1 MKSIILL
8 CLFVFVFRTSAFG
21 QVNTDTDGILT
32 NDHNNFISVNEIMM
46 WLSNNGM
53 SSHDPRNDGS
63 GFYWPGG
70 AQGSLTSVFSDGLV
84 WGGIV
89 NNQILVNG
97 STYRYGLQAGKIL
110 ETGIPDDPNNIK
122 YKVYKILDG
131 WENLPPGPT
140 RDQYEQDYIQW
151 PMADGAPFIDVD
163 GNGVFTA
170 GIDKPRYIGDET
182 LWYVSNDMDSS
193 RTIYTYGSTP
203 IGLEFQTTT
212 YAFDQPNFL
221 ADAVF
226 KKYLVINKSINT
238 IDSMYLTYWMD
249 DDLGEGRD
257 DYSGCDTILNLG
269 YTYNGDNNDEGFY
282 GINPPAVGHLLLQ
295 GPIVSASI
303 QDSAIFNNKWRIGYR
318 NLPMTTF
325 AFYINSSSIYSDPDL
340 GVYNGTLQFY
350 NYMNGKIWDGSPYI
364 DPNTGQATIY
374 PLSGDPVSASGWYE
388 GSGWPGGPPF
398 GDRRSL
404 ICSGPFTM
412 QPADTQEVVVAIYMA
427 RGSNNLNSV
436 SELKNKAQFL
446 KDYYLNSILTSIE
459 NNVIENVK
467 HFSLAQNYPN
477 PFNPI
482 TKIKYSIPK
491 SSQVKLKI
499 FNTLGQEIEILVS
512 EEKSVGTYEITWYA
526 SNLPSGVYFYRLQA
540 GDFVQT
546 RKMILLK

>member
-1 MKSIILL
+1 
-8 CLFVFVFRTSAFG
+8 
-21 QVNTDTDGILT
+21 
-32 NDHNNFISVNEIMM
+32 
-46 WLSNNGM
+46 
-53 SSHDPRNDGS
+53 
-63 GFYWPGG
+63 
-70 AQGSLTSVFSDGLV
+70 
-84 WGGIV
+84 
-89 NNQILVNG
+89 
-97 STYRYGLQAGKIL
+97 
-110 ETGIPDDPNNIK
+110 
-122 YKVYKILDG
+122 
-131 WENLPPGPT
+131 
-140 RDQYEQDYIQW
+140 
-151 PMADGAPFIDVD
+151 
-163 GNGVFTA
+163 
-170 GIDKPRYIGDET
+170 
-182 LWYVSNDMDSS
+182 
-193 RTIYTYGSTP
+193 
-203 IGLEFQTTT
+203 
-212 YAFDQPNFL
+212 
-221 ADAVF
+221 
-226 KKYLVINKSINT
+226 
-238 IDSMYLTYWMD
+238 MYLTYWMD

-467 HFSLAQNYPN
+467 HFSLLRII
-477 PFNPI
+477 PI
-482 TKIKYSIPK
+482 HSI
-491 SSQVKLKI
+491 
-499 FNTLGQEIEILVS
+499 
-512 EEKSVGTYEITWYA
+512 
-526 SNLPSGVYFYRLQA
+526 RLQ
-540 GDFVQT
+540 
-546 RKMILLK
+546 K

>member
-193 RTIYTYGSTP
+193 RTIYTYGTHP
-203 IGLEFQTTT
+203 
-212 YAFDQPNFL
+212 
-221 ADAVF
+221 
-226 KKYLVINKSINT
+226 
-238 IDSMYLTYWMD
+238 
-249 DDLGEGRD
+249 
-257 DYSGCDTILNLG
+257 
-269 YTYNGDNNDEGFY
+269 
-282 GINPPAVGHLLLQ
+282 
-295 GPIVSASI
+295 
-303 QDSAIFNNKWRIGYR
+303 
-318 NLPMTTF
+318 
-325 AFYINSSSIYSDPDL
+325 
-340 GVYNGTLQFY
+340 
-350 NYMNGKIWDGSPYI
+350 
-364 DPNTGQATIY
+364 
-374 PLSGDPVSASGWYE
+374 
-388 GSGWPGGPPF
+388 
-398 GDRRSL
+398 
-404 ICSGPFTM
+404 
-412 QPADTQEVVVAIYMA
+412 
-427 RGSNNLNSV
+427 
-436 SELKNKAQFL
+436 
-446 KDYYLNSILTSIE
+446 
-459 NNVIENVK
+459 
-467 HFSLAQNYPN
+467 
-477 PFNPI
+477 
-482 TKIKYSIPK
+482 
-491 SSQVKLKI
+491 
-499 FNTLGQEIEILVS
+499 
-512 EEKSVGTYEITWYA
+512 
-526 SNLPSGVYFYRLQA
+526 
-540 GDFVQT
+540 
-546 RKMILLK
+546 